1 MFTLQ
6 TVQYIYIVH
15 WRCSTMQNPHVWP
28 PTFYPDSPST
38 MIGRLMMNITVI
50 GLFPLCFLVEYESW
64 SCPSFLL
71 IVSSVLNIGNYNM
84 IVVTSCHLPHDKVWT
99 CYCSVLKV
107 LTIVMLELRTTTN
120 NGNFFSFQNN
130 TNFKTIL
137 LVRIVSKLFSKLS
150 SWG

>member
-1 MFTLQ
+1 MR
-6 TVQYIYIVH
+6 
-15 WRCSTMQNPHVWP
+15 WRCFTMQNPHVWS
-28 PTFYPDSPST
+28 PTFYPNSPST
-38 MIGRLMMNITVI
+38 MIRRLMMNITVI

-99 CYCSVLKV
+99 CYCLVLKV

-120 NGNFFSFQNN
+120 NGNFFFQNN